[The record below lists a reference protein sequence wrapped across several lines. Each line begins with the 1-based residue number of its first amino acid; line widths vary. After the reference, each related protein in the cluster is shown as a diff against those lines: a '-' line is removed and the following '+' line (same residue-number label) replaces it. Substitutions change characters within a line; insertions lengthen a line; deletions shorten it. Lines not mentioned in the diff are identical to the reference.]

1 MKIKKVIRKM
11 PIVILITVLFSSC
24 FNPFEDTLNCK
35 EIVSSK
41 GEKVYI
47 KSINW
52 GVTGDKQATIITSD
66 IERMKT
72 RTDTAGAVHIL
83 EPFLYRFKNDT
94 LTLVFKVKKN
104 YEIKEKF
111 KTIKV
116 KYVFVDFSEFWRMKN
131 ELGYM
136 LP

>member
-1 MKIKKVIRKM
+1 M
-11 PIVILITVLFSSC
+11 PITILAIMLFNSC
-24 FNPFEDTLNCK
+24 FPTFKDSVICK

-72 RTDTAGAVHIL
+72 RTDTTGAAHIL
-83 EPFLYRFKNDT
+83 DPFLYRFKNDT
-94 LTLVFKVKKN
+94 LTLVFIEEKT

-116 KYVFVDFSEFWRMKN
+116 KYIIVEFSEFWRMKN
-131 ELGYM
+131 ELGYL

>member
-1 MKIKKVIRKM
+1 MLIA
-11 PIVILITVLFSSC
+11 ILITVLFSSC
-24 FNPFEDTLNCK
+24 FDTFVDSRRCK

-52 GVTGDKQATIITSD
+52 GVTDDKQATIITSD

-72 RTDTAGAVHIL
+72 RTDTTGAVHIL
-83 EPFLYRFKNDT
+83 DPFLYRFKNDT
-94 LTLVFKVKKN
+94 LTLVFSEEKT

-116 KYVFVDFSEFWRMKN
+116 KYIIVEFSEFWRMKN
-131 ELGYM
+131 ELGYL

>member
-1 MKIKKVIRKM
+1 M
-11 PIVILITVLFSSC
+11 PIGILIIMLFSSC
-24 FNPFEDTLNCK
+24 FNSFEDTTRCK
-35 EIVSSK
+35 EIISTK
-41 GEKVYI
+41 GEKIYV

-52 GVTGDKQATIITSD
+52 GVTDDKQATIITSD

-83 EPFLYRFKNDT
+83 DPFLYRFKNDT
-94 LTLVFKVKKN
+94 LTLIFSEERN
-104 YEIKEKF
+104 YKIREKF

-116 KYVFVDFSEFWRMKN
+116 KYVIVEFSEFWKIKN
-131 ELGYM
+131 ESDYL

>member
-1 MKIKKVIRKM
+1 MKKVIKRM
-11 PIVILITVLFSSC
+11 LLAILITVLFSSC
-24 FNPFEDTLNCK
+24 FNTFVDSIKCK

-52 GVTGDKQATIITSD
+52 GVTDDKQATIITSD
-66 IERMKT
+66 IEKMKT
-72 RTDTAGAVHIL
+72 RTDTTGAAHIL
-83 EPFLYRFKNDT
+83 DPFLYRFKNDT
-94 LTLVFKVKKN
+94 LTLVFSEEKT

-116 KYVFVDFSEFWRMKN
+116 KYIIVEFSEFWRMKN
-131 ELGYM
+131 ELGYL

>member
-1 MKIKKVIRKM
+1 MKKVIKRM
-11 PIVILITVLFSSC
+11 LLAILITVLFSSC
-24 FNPFEDTLNCK
+24 FNTFVDSVRCK

-52 GVTGDKQATIITSD
+52 GVTDDKQATIITSD

-72 RTDTAGAVHIL
+72 RTDTTGAVHIL
-83 EPFLYRFKNDT
+83 DPFLYRFKNDT
-94 LTLVFKVKKN
+94 LTLVFSEVKT

-116 KYVFVDFSEFWRMKN
+116 KYIIVEFSEFWRMKN
-131 ELGYM
+131 ELGYL

>member
-1 MKIKKVIRKM
+1 MKKVIKRM
-11 PIVILITVLFSSC
+11 LLAILITVLFSSC
-24 FNPFEDTLNCK
+24 FNTFVDSLRCK

-52 GVTGDKQATIITSD
+52 GVTDDKQATIITSD
-66 IERMKT
+66 IEKMKT
-72 RTDTAGAVHIL
+72 RTDTTGAAHIL
-83 EPFLYRFKNDT
+83 DPFLYRFKNDT
-94 LTLVFKVKKN
+94 LTLVFSEEKT

-116 KYVFVDFSEFWRMKN
+116 KYIIVEFSEFWRMKN
-131 ELGYM
+131 ELGYL

>member
-1 MKIKKVIRKM
+1 MKKVIKRM
-11 PIVILITVLFSSC
+11 LLAILITVLFSSC
-24 FNPFEDTLNCK
+24 FNTFVDSVRCK

-52 GVTGDKQATIITSD
+52 GVTDDKQATIITSD
-66 IERMKT
+66 IEKMKT
-72 RTDTAGAVHIL
+72 RTDTTGAAHIL
-83 EPFLYRFKNDT
+83 DPFLYRFKNDT
-94 LTLVFKVKKN
+94 LTLVFSEEKT

-116 KYVFVDFSEFWRMKN
+116 KYIIVEFSEFWRMKN
-131 ELGYM
+131 ELGYL

>member
-1 MKIKKVIRKM
+1 MKKVIKRM
-11 PIVILITVLFSSC
+11 LLAILITVLFSSC
-24 FNPFEDTLNCK
+24 FNTFVDSVRCK

-52 GVTGDKQATIITSD
+52 GVTDDKQATIITSD

-72 RTDTAGAVHIL
+72 RTDTTGAAHIL
-83 EPFLYRFKNDT
+83 DPFLYRFKNDT
-94 LTLVFKVKKN
+94 LTLVFSEEKT

-116 KYVFVDFSEFWRMKN
+116 KYIIVEFSEFWRMKN
-131 ELGYM
+131 ELGYL

>member
-1 MKIKKVIRKM
+1 MKKVIKRM
-11 PIVILITVLFSSC
+11 LLAILITVLFSSC
-24 FNPFEDTLNCK
+24 FNTFVDSVRCK

-131 ELGYM
+131 EQGYL

>member
-1 MKIKKVIRKM
+1 MKKVIKRM
-11 PIVILITVLFSSC
+11 LLAILITVLFSSC
-24 FNPFEDTLNCK
+24 FNTFVDSQRCK
-35 EIVSSK
+35 ELVSSK

-52 GVTGDKQATIITSD
+52 GVTDDKQATIITSD
-66 IERMKT
+66 IEKMKT
-72 RTDTAGAVHIL
+72 RTDTTGAAHIL
-83 EPFLYRFKNDT
+83 DPFLYRFKNDT
-94 LTLVFKVKKN
+94 LTLVFSEEKT

-116 KYVFVDFSEFWRMKN
+116 KYIIVEFSEFWRMKN
-131 ELGYM
+131 ELGYL

>member
-1 MKIKKVIRKM
+1 MKKVIKRM
-11 PIVILITVLFSSC
+11 LLAILITVLFSSC
-24 FNPFEDTLNCK
+24 FNTFVDSVRCK

-52 GVTGDKQATIITSD
+52 GVTDDKQATIITSD
-66 IERMKT
+66 IEKMKT
-72 RTDTAGAVHIL
+72 RTDTTGAAHIL
-83 EPFLYRFKNDT
+83 DPFLYRFKNDT
-94 LTLVFKVKKN
+94 LTLVFSEEKT

-116 KYVFVDFSEFWRMKN
+116 KYAIVEFSEFWRMKN
-131 ELGYM
+131 ELGYL

>member
-1 MKIKKVIRKM
+1 MKKVIKRI
-11 PIVILITVLFSSC
+11 PIIILFAVLFSSC
-24 FNPFEDTLNCK
+24 FNALVDSSRCK

-52 GVTGDKQATIITSD
+52 GITDDKQATIITSN
-66 IERMKT
+66 IKKLNT
-72 RTDTAGAVHIL
+72 RTDTIGTVQIL
-83 EPFLYRFKNDT
+83 DPFLYRFKNDT
-94 LTLVFKVKKN
+94 LTLIFSEEKT

-111 KTIKV
+111 KTIKI
-116 KYVFVDFSEFWRMKN
+116 KYIVVEFSEFWRMKN
-131 ELGYM
+131 ESGYL

>member
-1 MKIKKVIRKM
+1 MKKVIKR
-11 PIVILITVLFSSC
+11 ILIIILLTVLFNSC
-24 FNPFEDTLNCK
+24 FNTFIDSQRCK
-35 EIVSSK
+35 ELVSSK

>member
-1 MKIKKVIRKM
+1 MKKVIKRM
-11 PIVILITVLFSSC
+11 LLAILITVLFSSC
-24 FNPFEDTLNCK
+24 FNTFVDSVRCK

-52 GVTGDKQATIITSD
+52 GVTDDKQATIITSD
-66 IERMKT
+66 IEKMKT
-72 RTDTAGAVHIL
+72 RTDTTGAAHIL
-83 EPFLYRFKNDT
+83 DPFLYRFKNDT
-94 LTLVFKVKKN
+94 LSLVFSEEKT

-111 KTIKV
+111 KTINV
-116 KYVFVDFSEFWRMKN
+116 KYIIVEFSEFWRMKN
-131 ELGYM
+131 ELGYL

>member
-1 MKIKKVIRKM
+1 MKGIKGKTRI
-11 PIVILITVLFSSC
+11 ILLTIILLNSC
-24 FNPFEDTLNCK
+24 FPILNDSIKCK

-52 GVTGDKQATIITSD
+52 GVTGDYQATIITSD
-66 IERMKT
+66 IERLKT
-72 RTDTAGAVHIL
+72 RKDTIGTVHIL
-83 EPFLYRFKNDT
+83 DPFLYRFKNDT
-94 LTLVFKVKKN
+94 LTLVFSEEKT

-116 KYVFVDFSEFWRMKN
+116 KYIIVQFSEFWRMKN
-131 ELGYM
+131 EFGYS